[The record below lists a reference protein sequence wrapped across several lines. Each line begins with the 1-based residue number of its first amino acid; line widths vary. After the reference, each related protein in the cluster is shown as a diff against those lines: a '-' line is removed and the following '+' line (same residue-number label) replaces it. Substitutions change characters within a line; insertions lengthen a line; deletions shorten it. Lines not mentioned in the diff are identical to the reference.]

1 MISVNNTPPSDY
13 DATVQKESI
22 QSTEKIIILAITNPI
37 VNNITMLPPTFQL
50 STGETIVVHYNPL
63 TEMVKGKLLCNFD
76 YHFDFNV
83 EEDLLAKE
91 TYPDRYKSFVRKSKT
106 KQALELTRIVDEN
119 NLDLIIPTILS
130 TTGTRTQA
138 TEVSKYGIPASTH
151 VIVKDEYGALG
162 ASQALVPSH
171 QLNAFLANFKD
182 IPYSDLTHMFPEV
195 VFSGVLNE
203 RKRKGIVDESNC
215 YFPGDVSVS
224 EYLPNVKS
232 EHRILVSGNELWI
245 RPRALD
251 TSTGYQQILVDRSK
265 YTGGVP
271 YSLAETVLSS
281 VEIATLKILLRSLE
295 FTYGSIDI
303 FHNDLGEIGVFEY
316 CHQFGFST
324 SDPSFIRKLSI
335 GFVEHEIHN
344 WY

>member
-1 MISVNNTPPSDY
+1 MISVNNTPPPVNST
-13 DATVQKESI
+13 TVQEEST

-50 STGETIVVHYNPL
+50 STGETVVVHHNPL
-63 TEMVKGKLLCNFD
+63 TELVKGKLLFNFD
-76 YHFDFNV
+76 YHFDFNL

-91 TYPDRYKSFVRKSKT
+91 TYPERYKSFVRKSKT
-106 KQALELTRIVDEN
+106 RQALELARIVDEH
-119 NLDLIIPTILS
+119 NLDLIIPTLLS

-138 TEVSKYGIPASTH
+138 TEVSKYGIPNSTH
-151 VIVKDEYGALG
+151 VVVKDEHGALG
-162 ASQALVPSH
+162 ASQALVPSQ
-171 QLNAFLANFKD
+171 QLNAFLSNFKD
-182 IPYSDLTHMFPEV
+182 VPYSDLTQMFPEV
-195 VFSGVLNE
+195 VFSGVYNE
-203 RKRKGIVDESNC
+203 RRRKGIVDDSKG
-215 YFPGDVSVS
+215 YFPDGITVS
-224 EYLPNVKS
+224 EYISNVVS
-232 EHRILVSGNELWI
+232 EHRILVSGSELWI